1 MVMEKRRNF
10 LRFFA
15 YSLEIIILYIL
26 SGTPLL
32 LPEIFGS
39 KPCLL
44 LPVALTIAVFESETV
59 AMSFGFVCGVLTDIG
74 FSGKIGFYTVVLTLL
89 CFAIGYCARNF
100 FVTNLLNASIIGIVS
115 ITLLILI
122 HFWLNVSLQDIP
134 DAGAQFVKH
143 YISRILYTGA
153 FFVPLYFLG
162 RLLCSTMKNE

>member
-1 MVMEKRRNF
+1 MEKRRNF

-15 YSLEIIILYIL
+15 YSLEIIILYVI
-26 SGTPLL
+26 SGTPFLV
-32 LPEIFGS
+32 PEIFGS

-59 AMSFGFVCGVLTDIG
+59 AMSFGFVCGLLTDIG

-89 CFAIGYCARNF
+89 CFIIGYCARNF
-100 FVTNLLNASIIGIVS
+100 FVTNLLNASIIGVAS

-122 HFWLNVSLQDIP
+122 HFLLNVSSLDIP
-134 DAGAQFVKH
+134 NIGEHFVRH
-143 YISRILYTGA
+143 YISRIVYTSA

-162 RLLCSTMKNE
+162 RLFCSTMKAE

>member
-1 MVMEKRRNF
+1 MEKRRNF

-15 YSLEIIILYIL
+15 YSLEIIVLYVL
-26 SGTPLL
+26 QGTPLL

-44 LPVALTIAVFESETV
+44 LPVALAIAVFESETV
-59 AMSFGFVCGVLTDIG
+59 AMAFGFVCGVLTDIG

-100 FVTNLLNASIIGIVS
+100 FVTNLLNASIIGIAS
-115 ITLLILI
+115 ITVMILI
-122 HFWLNVSLQDIP
+122 HFWLNVSLADIEN
-134 DAGAQFVKH
+134 AGAHFVKH

-153 FFVPLYFLG
+153 FFVPLYFLS
-162 RLLCSTMKNE
+162 RLFCVALKNE

>member
-1 MVMEKRRNF
+1 MEKRRNF

-15 YSLEIIILYIL
+15 YSLEIIILYVI

-32 LPEIFGS
+32 MPEIFGS

-59 AMSFGFVCGVLTDIG
+59 AMSFGFVCGLLTDIG

-89 CFAIGYCARNF
+89 CFIIGYCARNF
-100 FVTNLLNASIIGIVS
+100 FVTNLLNASIIGVAS

-122 HFWLNVSLQDIP
+122 HFLLNVSSLDI
-134 DAGAQFVKH
+134 ANTGEHFVRH
-143 YISRILYTGA
+143 YISRIVYTSV

-162 RLLCSTMKNE
+162 RLFCSTMKAE

>member
-1 MVMEKRRNF
+1 MEKRRNF

-15 YSLEIIILYIL
+15 YSLEITILYIL

-122 HFWLNVSLQDIP
+122 HFWLNVSLQGIP

-162 RLLCSTMKNE
+162 KLLCSTMKNE

>member
-1 MVMEKRRNF
+1 MEKRRNF

-15 YSLEIIILYIL
+15 YSLEIIVLYVL
-26 SGTPLL
+26 QGTPLL

-59 AMSFGFVCGVLTDIG
+59 AMSFGFVCGLLTDIG
-74 FSGKIGFYTVVLTLL
+74 FSGKVGFYTVVLTLL

-122 HFWLNVSLQDIP
+122 HFWLNISLADIP
-134 DAGAQFVKH
+134 NSGAHFVKH
-143 YISRILYTGA
+143 YVSRILYTGA

-162 RLLCSTMKNE
+162 RLFCTALKNE